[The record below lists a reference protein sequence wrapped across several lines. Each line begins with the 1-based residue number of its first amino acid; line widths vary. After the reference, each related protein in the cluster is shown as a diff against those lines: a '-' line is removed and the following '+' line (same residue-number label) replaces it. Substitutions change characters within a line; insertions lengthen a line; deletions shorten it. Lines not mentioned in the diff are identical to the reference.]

1 MSTEPSR
8 RAFKATAFA
17 ATATA
22 TAMAALTDPAAAQT
36 FDAAALAAW
45 LVALGIKLGG

>member
-17 ATATA
+17 A